1 MKYSLRNCWRNR
13 RVSLISVAV
22 MLVSALFL
30 MIFFSSITTYQQELW
45 QSYSALKASA
55 HITAYNSA
63 EKPKLPVDTYQ
74 AILDT
79 GFPVNHGVM
88 ADHMITDKD
97 VLRGV
102 NGPDIDPSLRDCIDD
117 VVWVG
122 DYDRAIFDGAEMVC
136 LMPNDWQSD
145 YGDTWEVWIGQNSY
159 TFTVAGIYGN
169 KFSSRDNGR
178 VYYCPVNALKAVYE
192 AENLAFT
199 YCGMEMD
206 LQNLAELDEF
216 KAQLKKLGLDSDD
229 TRMVIND
236 SQLQTV
242 TSQLKRQVR
251 LLETLL
257 PVLLTLI
264 IAIGFGSS
272 FLLLRG
278 RRREAAV
285 LRSLGMKRAAVFMS
299 FLFESLLQAVLGLL
313 IGCVIGWFTFGSG
326 ALQPTYLA
334 ALLGCYLLGGAVAV
348 WKISGVNVFNIM
360 TARE

>member
-1 MKYSLRNCWRNR
+1 MKYSLRNFWRNR

-22 MLVSALFL
+22 VLVSAMFL
-30 MIFFSSITTYQQELW
+30 MIFSDSIATYQGELAS
-45 QSYSALKASA
+45 SYAALKASA
-55 HITAYNSA
+55 HITAYNSG

-79 GFPVNHGVM
+79 GFPVDPGVM
-88 ADHMITDKD
+88 ADYEISDIE

-117 VVWVG
+117 VAWVEG
-122 DYDRAIFDGAEMVC
+122 YDRTVFDGDALVC
-136 LMPNDWQSD
+136 LMPNDWQTEHGS
-145 YGDTWEVWIGQNSY
+145 TWEVWIGQNSY

-169 KFSSRDNGR
+169 KFTSRDNGS

-192 AENLAFT
+192 AENLEFT

-206 LQNLAELDEF
+206 LQNLAELDDF
-216 KAQLKKLGLDSDD
+216 KAEMKKLGLDSGD
-229 TRMVIND
+229 TRLVIND

-257 PVLLTLI
+257 PVLLALI
-264 IAIGFGSS
+264 AAIGFGSS
-272 FLLLRG
+272 FLLLCG
-278 RRREAAV
+278 RKREAAV
-285 LRSLGMKRAAVFMS
+285 LRSLGMRRSAVFTS
-299 FLFESLLQAVLGLL
+299 FLFENLLQAVLGLL

-326 ALQPTYLA
+326 ALQPNYLA
-334 ALLGCYLLGGAVAV
+334 ALLGCYLLGGAAAV

>member
-1 MKYSLRNCWRNR
+1 MYYAMIHFWRSR
-13 RVSLISVAV
+13 RVSLSASAV
-22 MLVSALFL
+22 VLVSSLFL
-30 MIFFSSITTYQQELW
+30 MIFFSSISTYQQELW

-55 HITAYNSA
+55 HITAYHSG

-79 GFPVNHGVM
+79 GFPINHGVM
-88 ADHMITDKD
+88 ADHKLGDKE

-102 NGPDIDPSLRDCIDD
+102 NGPEIDPSLRDCIDE
-117 VVWVG
+117 VEWVEG
-122 DYDRAIFDGAEMVC
+122 YDASVFQRDALVC

-145 YGDTWEVWIGQNSY
+145 YGDSWECWIGQNTY
-159 TFTVAGIYGN
+159 TFRVVGIYGN
-169 KFSSRDNGR
+169 KFSSKDNGT
-178 VYYCPVNALKAVYE
+178 VYYCPVNALKAVYA
-192 AENLAFT
+192 AENLEFT

-206 LQNLAELDEF
+206 LQNLAELDAF
-216 KAQLKKLGLDSDD
+216 KAQMKQLKLDSGD

-257 PVLLTLI
+257 PVLLALI
-264 IAIGFGSS
+264 AAIGFGSS

-278 RRREAAV
+278 RRREAAI
-285 LRSLGMKRAAVFMS
+285 LRALGMKRAAVFGS
-299 FLFESLLQAVLGLL
+299 FLLETLLQALLGLL
-313 IGCVIGWFTFGSG
+313 MGCIIGWFAFGSG
-326 ALQPTYLA
+326 ALQPGYLA
-334 ALLGCYLLGGAVAV
+334 SLLGCYLLGGAAAV
-348 WKISGVNVFNIM
+348 WKISGVNVLSLL

>member
-1 MKYSLRNCWRNR
+1 MKYSLRNIWRNR

-22 MLVSALFL
+22 VLVSSLFL
-30 MIFFSSITTYQQELW
+30 MIFFSSITTYQNELW
-45 QSYSALKASA
+45 ASYSALKASA
-55 HITAYNSA
+55 HITAYDSSK
-63 EKPKLPVDTYQ
+63 KPKLPVDTYQ
-74 AILDT
+74 SILDT

-88 ADHMITDKD
+88 ADHMISDKD

-102 NGPDIDPSLRDCIDD
+102 NGTDIDPSLRDCIDD
-117 VVWVG
+117 VEWVDG
-122 DYDRAIFDGAEMVC
+122 YDRTIFDGDAMVC
-136 LMPNDWQSD
+136 LMPNDWKTD
-145 YGDTWEVWIGQNSY
+145 YGDTWECWIGENAY
-159 TFTVAGIYGN
+159 TFTVVGIYGN
-169 KFSSRDNGR
+169 KFSSKDNGS

-192 AENLAFT
+192 GENLEFT

-206 LQNLAELDEF
+206 LQNLSELDDF
-216 KAQLKKLGLDSDD
+216 KAQMRKLQMDSGD
-229 TRMVIND
+229 TRLVIND

-264 IAIGFGSS
+264 ATIGFGSS

-285 LRSLGMKRAAVFMS
+285 LRSLGMKRTAVFGS
-299 FLFESLLQAVLGLL
+299 FLFENLLQAILGLL
-313 IGCVIGWFTFGSG
+313 IGCMIGWFAFGSG
-326 ALQPTYLA
+326 ALQPKYLA

>member
-1 MKYSLRNCWRNR
+1 MKYSLRSFWRNR
-13 RVSLISVAV
+13 RVSLISIAV
-22 MLVSALFL
+22 VLVSALFL
-30 MIFFSSITTYQQELW
+30 MIFFNSIATYKEELW
-45 QSYSALKASA
+45 ASYSALKASA
-55 HITAYNSA
+55 HITASDSS
-63 EKPKLPVDTYQ
+63 EKPKLSVETYQ

-79 GFPVNHGVM
+79 GFPVDHGVM
-88 ADHMITDKD
+88 ADHAISDKD

-117 VVWVG
+117 VTWADG
-122 DYDRAIFDGAEMVC
+122 YDRSVFDGDAMVC
-136 LMPNDWQSD
+136 LMPNDWQTD
-145 YGDTWEVWIGQNSY
+145 YGDTWECWIGENAY

-169 KFSSRDNGR
+169 KFSSKDNGS
-178 VYYCPVNALKAVYE
+178 VYYCPVKTLKAIYE
-192 AENLAFT
+192 AEGQTFT

-206 LQNLAELDEF
+206 LQNLAELDDF
-216 KAQLKKLGLDSDD
+216 KAQMRKLELDSGE

-257 PVLLTLI
+257 PILLMLI
-264 IAIGFGSS
+264 AAIGFGSS

-285 LRSLGMKRAAVFMS
+285 LRSLGMKRVAVFAS
-299 FLFESLLQAVLGLL
+299 LLFENLLQAVLGLL
-313 IGCVIGWFTFGSG
+313 VGCLIGWFAFGSG
-326 ALQPTYLA
+326 ALQPKYLA
-334 ALLGCYLLGGAVAV
+334 ALLGCYLLGGSVAV

>member
-1 MKYSLRNCWRNR
+1 MKYSLKNFWRNR

-22 MLVSALFL
+22 VLVSSLFL
-30 MIFFSSITTYQQELW
+30 MIFFSSIATYQNELLA
-45 QSYSALKASA
+45 SYSALKASA
-55 HITAYNSA
+55 HITAYDSS
-63 EKPKLPVDTYQ
+63 EKPQLPVEIYQ

-79 GFPVNHGVM
+79 GFPVNHGVI

-97 VLRGV
+97 VLRGI
-102 NGPDIDPSLRDCIDD
+102 NGPDIDPSLRDCIEA
-117 VVWVG
+117 VEWAEG
-122 DYDRAIFDGAEMVC
+122 YDRSIFESDNMVC
-136 LMPNDWQSD
+136 LVPDRIRHD
-145 YGDTWEVWIGQNSY
+145 YEETWELFLGENVY
-159 TFTVAGIYGN
+159 TFTVAGVYGN
-169 KFSSRDNGR
+169 AFSNGDDGF
-178 VYYCPVNALKAVYE
+178 VYYCPVNALKAIYE
-192 AENLAFT
+192 TEGLAFT

-206 LQNLAELDEF
+206 LQNLSELDDF
-216 KAQLKKLGLDSDD
+216 KAQMKKLKLDTGD
-229 TRMVIND
+229 TRLVIND

-264 IAIGFGSS
+264 AAIGFGSS

-285 LRSLGMKRAAVFMS
+285 LRSLGMKRAAVFGS
-299 FLFESLLQAVLGLL
+299 FLFENLLQAILGLL
-313 IGCVIGWFTFGSG
+313 IGCVIGWYTFGSG
-326 ALQPTYLA
+326 VLQPKYLV
-334 ALLGCYLLGGAVAV
+334 ALLGCYLLGGAAAV

>member
-1 MKYSLRNCWRNR
+1 MKYALQNFWRNR
-13 RVSLISVAV
+13 RVSLISAAV
-22 MLVSALFL
+22 VLVSALFL
-30 MIFFSSITTYQQELW
+30 MIFSNSISTYRTELSD
-45 QSYSALKASA
+45 SYKALKASA
-55 HITAYNSA
+55 HITAYRA
-63 EKPKLPVDTYQ
+63 EQKPRLTVETYH

-97 VLRGV
+97 VLRGI

-117 VVWVG
+117 VAWVEG
-122 DYDRAIFDGAEMVC
+122 YDRSVFAGDAMVC

-145 YGDTWEVWIGQNSY
+145 YGEIWECWIGQKSY

-169 KFSSRDNGR
+169 KFSSRDNGS
-178 VYYCPVNALKAVYE
+178 VYYCPVNALKAIYE
-192 AENLAFT
+192 AEGLAFT

-206 LQNLAELDEF
+206 LQNLSRLDHF
-216 KAQLKKLGLDSDD
+216 KAQMKKLELDTGD

-236 SQLQTV
+236 SQLQTI
-242 TSQLKRQVR
+242 TSQLRRQVR

-257 PVLLTLI
+257 PVLLGLI
-264 IAIGFGSS
+264 AAIGFGSS
-272 FLLLRG
+272 FLLLRS

-285 LRSLGMKRAAVFMS
+285 LRSLGMKRSAVFAS
-299 FLFESLLQAVLGLL
+299 FLLENLLQAILGLL
-313 IGCVIGWFTFGSG
+313 IGCVIGGLAFGSG

-334 ALLGCYLLGGAVAV
+334 ALLGCYLLGGGVAV

>member
-1 MKYSLRNCWRNR
+1 MKHSLRNCWRNR

-22 MLVSALFL
+22 VLISALFL
-30 MIFFSSITTYQQELW
+30 MIFFSSITTYQQELR
-45 QSYSALKASA
+45 QSYAALKASA
-55 HITAYNSA
+55 HITAYPSS
-63 EKPKLPVDTYQ
+63 EKPRLPVEIYH

-88 ADHMITDKD
+88 ADYEITDKD

-117 VVWVG
+117 VEWVEG
-122 DYDRAIFDGAEMVC
+122 YDSSIFDGTEMVC

-145 YGDTWEVWIGQNSY
+145 YGDVWECWIGKNSY

-169 KFSSRDNGR
+169 KFSSRDNGS
-178 VYYCPVNALKAVYE
+178 VYYCPVNTLKALYE
-192 AENLAFT
+192 SEGLEFT

-206 LQNLAELDEF
+206 LQNLSELDTF
-216 KAQLKKLGLDSDD
+216 KAEMKALQLDTGD

-236 SQLQTV
+236 SQLQTI
-242 TSQLKRQVR
+242 TSQLQRQVR

-278 RRREAAV
+278 RKKEAAV
-285 LRSLGMKRAAVFMS
+285 LRSLGMSRVGVFGS
-299 FLFESLLQAVLGLL
+299 FLLENLLQALAGLL
-313 IGCVIGWFTFGSG
+313 LACIVGWCAFGSS
-326 ALQPTYLA
+326 ALRPDYLA
-334 ALLGCYLLGGAVAV
+334 ALLGCYLLGGGAAV

>member
-1 MKYSLRNCWRNR
+1 MKYSLKNFWRNR
-13 RVSLISVAV
+13 RVSLISIAV
-22 MLVSALFL
+22 VLVSSLFL
-30 MIFFSSITTYQQELW
+30 MIFFSSISTYQNELW
-45 QSYSALKASA
+45 ASYSALKASA
-55 HITAYNSA
+55 HITAHNSA
-63 EKPKLPVDTYQ
+63 EKPRLPTETYR

-102 NGPDIDPSLRDCIDD
+102 NGADIDPSLRDCIDD
-117 VVWVG
+117 VEWVEG
-122 DYDRAIFDGAEMVC
+122 CDRSIFDGDAMVC
-136 LMPNDWQSD
+136 LMPNDWKAD
-145 YGDTWEVWIGQNSY
+145 YGDTWECWIGENNY

-169 KFSSRDNGR
+169 KFSSKDNGS
-178 VYYCPVNALKAVYE
+178 VYYCPVNTLKAIYE
-192 AENLAFT
+192 AEGRTFT

-206 LQNLAELDEF
+206 LQNLAELDAF
-216 KAQLKKLGLDSDD
+216 KAQMKKLNLDSGE

-257 PVLLTLI
+257 PVLLALI
-264 IAIGFGSS
+264 AAIGFGSS

-278 RRREAAV
+278 RKREAAV
-285 LRSLGMKRAAVFMS
+285 LRSLGMRRIAVFGS
-299 FLFESLLQAVLGLL
+299 FLFENLLQAVLGLL
-313 IGCVIGWFTFGSG
+313 IGCVIGWFAFGSG
-326 ALQPTYLA
+326 ALQPNYLA
-334 ALLGCYLLGGAVAV
+334 ALLGCYLLGGAAAV

>member
-1 MKYSLRNCWRNR
+1 MKYSLRNFWRNR

-55 HITAYNSA
+55 HITAYNSG

-88 ADHMITDKD
+88 VDHMITDKD

-102 NGPDIDPSLRDCIDD
+102 NGADIDPSLRDCIED
-117 VVWVG
+117 VEWMEG
-122 DYDRAIFDGAEMVC
+122 YDASIFQSDAMVC
-136 LMPNDWQSD
+136 LVPNDWSTD
-145 YGDTWEVWIGQNSY
+145 YEATWECWIGENNY
-159 TFTVAGIYGN
+159 TFTVSGIYGN
-169 KFSSRDNGR
+169 KFSSKDNGS
-178 VYYCPVNALKAVYE
+178 VYYCPVNTLKAIYE
-192 AENLAFT
+192 AEGWTFT

-216 KAQLKKLGLDSDD
+216 KAEMKKLKLDSGD
-229 TRMVIND
+229 TRLVIND

-264 IAIGFGSS
+264 AAIGFGSS

-285 LRSLGMKRAAVFMS
+285 LRSLGMKRAAVFGA
-299 FLFESLLQAVLGLL
+299 FLFENLLQAVLGLL

-326 ALQPTYLA
+326 ALQPNYLA
-334 ALLGCYLLGGAVAV
+334 ALLGCYLLGGAAAV